1 MNKTGSLSPLEAL
14 SGRDILLLGSTG
26 FLAKVML
33 SMLLERFSARRVY
46 CLVRPTK
53 SLSAD
58 DRFRDEVLGSEM
70 MAPLRRRF
78 GASFDALVAHQVEV
92 LAGDLSS
99 ETLGLDEATLTRLR
113 ADLDLVINSAGLVSF
128 NPQLDQALESNAVG
142 AELVA
147 RFTRSC
153 DHAKLVHISTC
164 FVAGARSG
172 RIREDADVV
181 GYFPKQSEMPGVTF
195 DWRREVRDLRRLVE
209 HVKSRTDD
217 AALEATFRREA
228 LARLEREGREAHE
241 RTVRAA
247 MTNQRRRWITD
258 EQIRLGKERAEHW
271 GWPNIYTLTKALGE
285 QALASVDGLD
295 WAIVRPAIVESAATY
310 PFPGWNEG
318 MNTSAPLAYLA
329 REGQVIYPGTNDLI
343 LDVVPVDYVA
353 SATLAAGAA
362 LLEGERHRVYQVAAG
377 DVNPCSMART
387 ITLVSIYR
395 RRWIREQKS
404 SGDMPAWKAN
414 LIERWRAVPTT
425 RKQYERFG
433 APALEKWV
441 SRARAALDDLEPDRM
456 GSFGEIVHRARS
468 VARDAESQL
477 SKVTEVFDLFMPFIW
492 ENRYIFST
500 RNTRGLFDRMN
511 EADRALLPFDTE
523 NIDWRQ
529 YWLDVHLP
537 GLEKWVFPKLEFQ
550 GPTRIQIPRDYRDLA
565 ELFDTRTREHG
576 RRTAYRI
583 IKKDDVADHFSY
595 REVRKAAF
603 AVRSFLESRHIGRGD
618 RVVLASD
625 GCPEWG
631 MSYFGVI
638 LAGATV
644 VPVDTELS
652 RREIENIV
660 QSSGAACVIA
670 SEKVRTQLIGTP
682 TPKGSVGALS
692 APMIRGGN
700 GSGSGNGHHPVEPLH
715 EPRSTAAPVFTFE
728 EVFATVEP
736 DVDPTAALEPV
747 RRKPEDV
754 ASIIYTS
761 GTTGRP
767 KGVVLTDRNF
777 AALTARLQALFE
789 LRHSD
794 SLLSVL
800 PPYHTF
806 EFSAGLLMPLASGAS
821 VTYLEERTP
830 ELMQRAFRET
840 PVTALIGVPAVW
852 ESMHRR
858 ISQRLD
864 ELPLL
869 LRLAMRGLARA
880 NRALR
885 EWNGVNFGRVAFR
898 TVHNA
903 FGGRMRYLV
912 SGGAPL
918 PARVFDD
925 LRGFGFSVYEGYGL
939 TEAAPVLTVGWPRQR
954 FSAGTVGWP
963 LPGIEV
969 RIKDPDQTG
978 RGEIIARGPTIMSG
992 YLDDPEA
999 TARALRDG
1007 WLHTGDLGYLDDAG
1021 RLFIAGRTK
1030 DVIIDASGKNVYPD
1044 ELEEIYADVPWVKE
1058 LSIVGL
1064 PSETGDGEQVA
1075 ALVVP
1080 DYDAA
1085 NEALGL
1091 DRNAV
1096 RDAIRERFR
1105 EVGSKLAFARRVK
1118 QLHFT
1123 DLELPRTSTR
1133 KIKRGFVRTEL
1144 LRQTS
1149 RPQTTLP
1156 APAASTNGFETR
1168 VRRVV
1173 AQVAQRRLDEIRL
1186 DDRLVDSLGFDSI
1199 LQLELLN
1206 ALEQEFP
1213 NTSIRPEELATAES
1227 VADLTRLLEREREAA
1242 NEERD
1247 VGHTEETPP
1256 LEVPRPLAEVGKLAL
1271 IRAQHSAYDRL
1282 LDVEVEGRGNIPANR
1297 NFIVVSN
1304 HSSHLDMGLV
1314 KYALGP
1320 FGRDLKSLA
1329 AKDYFFDDP
1338 LRRAYFENFTNLL
1351 PIERHGS
1358 LRKSL
1363 RLATQALHDGFSLL
1377 VFPEGTRSRDGVMAP
1392 FKPAVGYLCLHEG
1405 VDVLPMF
1412 LDGTHDALPVG
1423 AWRPRNR
1430 RLRAIIGPPIEARA
1444 MRAHTEGS
1452 ARSQAYREIT
1462 LVIENAVRRLGGL
1475 EPRPDDD
1482 SAVRRSDDDA
1492 RPRSSP
1498 SREPNA

>member
-1 MNKTGSLSPLEAL
+1 MKETGSLSPLEAL

-53 SLSAD
+53 SLTAE

-70 MAPLRRRF
+70 MAPLRARF
-78 GASFDALVAHQVEV
+78 GQSFEALVQHQVEV

-99 ETLGLDEATLTRLR
+99 ETLGFDDATLARLR
-113 ADLDLVINSAGLVSF
+113 RDLDLVINSAGLVSF
-128 NPQLDQALESNAVG
+128 NPQLDQALDSNAIG

-164 FVAGARSG
+164 YVAGARSG
-172 RIREDADVV
+172 RVREDPDVV
-181 GYFPKQSEMPGVTF
+181 GFFPKQDEMKGVTF

-228 LARLEREGREAHE
+228 LARLQREGREAHE

-247 MTNQRRRWITD
+247 MTNQRRRWIAD
-258 EQIRLGKERAEHW
+258 EQVRLGKERAAHW

-285 QALASVDGLD
+285 QGVASIEGLD

-329 REGQVIYPGTNDLI
+329 REGQVIYPGSNDLI
-343 LDVVPVDYVA
+343 LDVVPVDFVA

-362 LLEGERHRVYQVAAG
+362 LLEGESRRVYQVAAG

-387 ITLVSIYR
+387 ISLVSIYR
-395 RRWIREQKS
+395 RRLIREQKA
-404 SGDMPAWKAN
+404 SGEMPAWKAS
-414 LIERWRAVPTT
+414 LLERWRAVPTSRT
-425 RKQYERFG
+425 QYERFG
-433 APALEKWV
+433 APALAKWV
-441 SRARAALDDLEPDRM
+441 SRARATLDDLEPDRM
-456 GSFGEIVHRARS
+456 GSFGEVVHRARS
-468 VARDAESQL
+468 ATREAESQL
-477 SKVTEVFDLFMPFIW
+477 ARVTEVFDLFMPFIW

-500 RNTRGLFDRMN
+500 RNTRALFERMN

-523 NIDWRQ
+523 NLDWRQ

-537 GLEKWVFPKLEFQ
+537 GLEKWVFPKLDTP
-550 GPTRIQIPRDYRDLA
+550 GPTRVQIPRDYRDLA

-583 IKKDDVADHFSY
+583 VKKDDVADHFSY
-595 REVRKAAF
+595 REVRRAAF
-603 AVRSFLESRHIGRGD
+603 AVRSFLESHGVTRGD

-631 MSYFGVI
+631 MSYFGVL
-638 LAGATV
+638 LAGATA

-652 RREIENIV
+652 PAEIDNIV
-660 QSSGAACVIA
+660 RTSAAKCVIA
-670 SEKVRTQLIGTP
+670 SPAVRDRLCGRADGGRSNGGP
-682 TPKGSVGALS
+682 ALA
-692 APMIRGGN
+692 APSNGHAAGGN
-700 GSGSGNGHHPVEPLH
+700 GHSGNGHGPSELVASE
-715 EPRSTAAPVFTFE
+715 AGVAPVFTFD
-728 EVFATVEP
+728 EVFAAVESDVDVEP
-736 DVDPTAALEPV
+736 PAI
-747 RRKPEDV
+747 RRRPEDV
-754 ASIIYTS
+754 ASIIFTS

-777 AALTARLQALFE
+777 VALTARLQALFE
-789 LRHSD
+789 LRPGD

-864 ELPLL
+864 DLPLL
-869 LRLAMRGLARA
+869 LRLTLRGLARA

-885 EWNGVNFGRVAFR
+885 EWNGVNLGRVAFR

-903 FGGRMRYLV
+903 FGGRLRYLV

-969 RIKDPDQTG
+969 RISDPDETG
-978 RGEIIARGPTIMSG
+978 RGEIIARGPTIMTG

-999 TARALRDG
+999 TARTLRDG

-1021 RLFIAGRTK
+1021 RLYIAGRTK

-1044 ELEEIYADVPWVKE
+1044 EIEAIYAEVPWVKE
-1058 LSIVGL
+1058 LSVVGL
-1064 PSETGDGEQVA
+1064 PAETGDGEQVA

-1085 NEALGL
+1085 SEAQGL
-1091 DRNAV
+1091 DRHAV
-1096 RDAIRERFR
+1096 RDVIRERFR

-1123 DLELPRTSTR
+1123 DVELPKTSTR

-1144 LRQTS
+1144 VRQTA
-1149 RPQTTLP
+1149 RPRP
-1156 APAASTNGFETR
+1156 EVVAPATPISSFETR
-1168 VRRVV
+1168 VRRIV
-1173 AQVAQRRLDEIRL
+1173 AQVAQRRVDEIRL

-1206 ALEQEFP
+1206 ALEHEFP
-1213 NTSIRPEELATAES
+1213 KTAIRPEELAAAES
-1227 VADLTRLLEREREAA
+1227 VADLTRLLEREREAT

-1247 VGHTEETPP
+1247 VGHREEKPP
-1256 LEVPRPLAEVGKLAL
+1256 VEVPRPLAHLGKLAL

-1282 LDVEVEGRGNIPANR
+1282 LDVDVEGRGNIPANR

-1304 HSSHLDMGLV
+1304 HTSHLDMGLV

-1363 RLATQALHDGFSLL
+1363 RLATQALHDGYSLL
-1377 VFPEGTRSRDGVMAP
+1377 VFPEGTRSRDGIMAP

-1405 VDVLPMF
+1405 IDVLPIY
-1412 LDGTHDALPVG
+1412 LDGTYDALPVG
-1423 AWRPRNR
+1423 AWRPKAHE
-1430 RLRAIIGPPIEARA
+1430 LRAIIGSPIEARV
-1444 MRAHTEGS
+1444 MRAQTEGS

-1462 LVIENAVRRLGGL
+1462 LTIENAVRQLGGL
-1475 EPRPDDD
+1475 PPR
-1482 SAVRRSDDDA
+1482 ADDA
-1492 RPRSSP
+1492 TTLRRADEDAPTQPR
-1498 SREPNA
+1498 SREPNP